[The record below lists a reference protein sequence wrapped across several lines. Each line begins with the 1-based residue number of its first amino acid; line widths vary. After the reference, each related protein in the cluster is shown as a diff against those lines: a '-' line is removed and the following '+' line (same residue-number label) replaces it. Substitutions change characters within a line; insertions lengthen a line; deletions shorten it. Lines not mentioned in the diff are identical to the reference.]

1 MGVTLPAGAIH
12 RTWLLELCIYD
23 IVIIPCYAY
32 NIPNQF
38 VSLTIMSHLLPK
50 FLYWN
55 ILELPVHC

>member
-1 MGVTLPAGAIH
+1 MGVILPTGAIH

-23 IVIIPCYAY
+23 IVIIPYYTY

-38 VSLTIMSHLLPK
+38 VSLTIMSRLLPK